1 MRTIRIVLST
11 IAAVL
16 MVGALSVGVAAAQ
29 ADENYPIDD
38 TETKVIDDT
47 EVKGD
52 TTEKATEVLSGNTSS
67 LPVTGGDVVGLAIV
81 GFGALA
87 LGGVLVQRSRSAQR

>member
-1 MRTIRIVLST
+1 MRTIRFVLTTIV
-11 IAAVL
+11 AVV
-16 MVGALSVGVAAAQ
+16 MVGALGVGMAAAQ
-29 ADENYPIDD
+29 ADENYPITDP
-38 TETKVIDDT
+38 TTKVIDDT
-47 EVKGD
+47 EVKSGN
-52 TTEKATEVLSGNTSS
+52 EKATEVLSGNTSA